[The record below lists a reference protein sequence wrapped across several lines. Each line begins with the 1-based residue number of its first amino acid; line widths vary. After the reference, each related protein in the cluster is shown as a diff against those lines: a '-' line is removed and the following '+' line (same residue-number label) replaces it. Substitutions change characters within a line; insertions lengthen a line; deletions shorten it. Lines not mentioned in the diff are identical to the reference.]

1 MMNYGFNY
9 GFNPM
14 MNAQQRVNFM
24 EQPQGLVTLPVTS
37 IDEANAYRV
46 DINGTP
52 TFFYNQGKGE
62 VYLKRTN
69 TQTGLADFIVFA
81 KVDKP
86 TVEEKQVLSIN
97 TYEKDFKALN
107 EKIDGLYSLF
117 ATVSQKSDKAEAES
131 DKVSVQVRGSKNVK

>member
-69 TQTGLADFIVFA
+69 TQTGMADFIVF
-81 KVDKP
+81 KREETTTQPDNFNIINDKLDVLLSNFNP
-86 TVEEKQVLSIN
+86 IVE
-97 TYEKDFKALN
+97 D
-107 EKIDGLYSLF
+107 
-117 ATVSQKSDKAEAES
+117 
-131 DKVSVQVRGSKNVK
+131 VKGGKK

>member
-1 MMNYGFNY
+1 MMNYGYNY

-14 MNAQQRVNFM
+14 MTAQQRVSYM
-24 EQPQGLVTLPVTS
+24 EQPQGLTTLPVTS

-69 TQTGLADFIVFA
+69 TQTGMADFIVFKKEEVMA
-81 KVDKP
+81 QPDNFKVINDKLDVLLSNFMP
-86 TVEEKQVLSIN
+86 TVEE
-97 TYEKDFKALN
+97 D
-107 EKIDGLYSLF
+107 
-117 ATVSQKSDKAEAES
+117 
-131 DKVSVQVRGSKNVK
+131 VKGGKK

>member
-9 GFNPM
+9 GFSPM

-69 TQTGLADFIVFA
+69 TQTGMADFIVFKREEITTQPDNF
-81 KVDKP
+81 KVINDKLDALLSNFNP
-86 TVEEKQVLSIN
+86 IVE
-97 TYEKDFKALN
+97 D
-107 EKIDGLYSLF
+107 
-117 ATVSQKSDKAEAES
+117 
-131 DKVSVQVRGSKNVK
+131 VKGGKK

>member
-69 TQTGLADFIVFA
+69 TQTGMADFIVFKREEITA
-81 KVDKP
+81 QPDNFKVINDKLDVLLSNFNP
-86 TVEEKQVLSIN
+86 VVE
-97 TYEKDFKALN
+97 D
-107 EKIDGLYSLF
+107 
-117 ATVSQKSDKAEAES
+117 
-131 DKVSVQVRGSKNVK
+131 VKGGKK